1 MSAFRTKLARPLN
14 IALWVLVDAA
24 LCNAAMILAQQFR
37 FGIEIP
43 AIFFQRYIN
52 LAPVMTALCILS
64 FFAFGLYRNIWK
76 FASVSS
82 VFSILLA
89 TLAGCVATYAYS
101 LISYAVTQPENYA
114 LLHRTIYM
122 LHWLIF
128 MALTVGSRYFY
139 RLAFTF
145 SFKRSTEGTTRR
157 LMIVG
162 AGWAGANVIRDIKS
176 GRYAGSQAVI
186 AVDDN
191 PGVAGSKLNGV
202 KVLLGTASIPKYAAE
217 YAIDDI
223 VIAIATP
230 NGSLRELIETC
241 LSTGC
246 RVRRVT
252 SLEDLSLKGTQSE
265 VRDLNIADLLG
276 RSETNLNMTQVAAYF
291 AGKTVMITGGG
302 GSIGGELCRQ
312 VLTFQPRLVVLY
324 DINENYLYD
333 LFADLKRHHGDA
345 LKDMLL
351 LRVGSVQDAAR
362 LDEVMDA
369 FPFDVVLHAAAHKH
383 VPLLEDSP
391 VQAVKNNIFGT
402 YTVASRAAAHG
413 VKRFVMISTDKAV
426 NPTNVMGATKRAAE
440 KVVAAVG
447 GASGTEFVSVRF
459 GNVLGSHGS
468 VVPLFERQIRAG
480 GPVTVTHP
488 DIVRY
493 FMTIPE
499 AASLVL
505 QAAVL
510 AKGGEL
516 FVLDMGQPV
525 LIRELAER
533 MIQLYTAQGG
543 PNRVEIAYT
552 GLRPGDKLYEE
563 LLTDDESLVKTELD
577 KIYVTKPD
585 RITDAEL
592 QEMLKTLRKCMEERG
607 DMRACLHEII
617 PSFREAEEVNGQA
630 ADAKA

>member
-1 MSAFRTKLARPLN
+1 MSFWKAKLAKPLQ
-14 IALWVLVDAA
+14 IGLWLLVDAA

-37 FGIEIP
+37 FGVEIP
-43 AIFFQRYIN
+43 ELFFQRYIN
-52 LAPVMTALCILS
+52 LAPVMTALCLAS
-64 FFAFGLYRNIWK
+64 FFAFGLYRNLWK

-89 TLAGCVATYAYS
+89 TLIGCGATYAYS
-101 LISYAVTQPENYA
+101 LISYLITQPQNYA

-128 MALTVGSRYFY
+128 VALTVGSRYLY
-139 RLAFTF
+139 RLAFTL
-145 SFKRSTEGTTRR
+145 SFKRGGEGPARR

-191 PGVAGSKLNGV
+191 PSVAGSRLNGV
-202 KVLLGTASIPKYAAE
+202 KVLKGTASIPRYAKD
-217 YAIDDI
+217 YRIDDI

-230 NGSLRELIETC
+230 NGSLKELVETC

-252 SLEDLSLKGTQSE
+252 SLEDLNLKGTQSE

-276 RSETNLNMTQVAAYF
+276 RSETRMNMTQAAEYF
-291 AGKTVMITGGG
+291 RGKSVLITGGG

-312 VLTFQPRLVVLY
+312 MLLFQPARVVLY
-324 DINENYLYD
+324 DINENYMYD
-333 LFADLKRHHGDA
+333 LFADLKHTHGDA
-345 LKDMLL
+345 LKTLLL
-351 LRVGSVQDAAR
+351 LRVGSVQDEAR
-362 LDEVMDA
+362 LSEIMDE
-369 FPFDVVLHAAAHKH
+369 FTFDTVLHAAAHKH
-383 VPLLEDSP
+383 VPMLEDSP
-391 VQAVKNNIFGT
+391 VQAVKNNVFGT
-402 YTVASRAAAHG
+402 YTAAKCAGEHG
-413 VKRFVMISTDKAV
+413 VKRFVLISTDKAV

-440 KVVAAVG
+440 MVVAALSN
-447 GASGTEFVSVRF
+447 AFDTEYVSVRF

-480 GPVTVTHP
+480 GPITVMHP

-533 MIQLYTAQGG
+533 MLQLYAAQGG
-543 PNRVEIAYT
+543 QNQVEIVYT
-552 GLRPGDKLYEE
+552 GLRPGEKLYEE
-563 LLTDDESLVKTELD
+563 LLTDDESLTRTELE
-577 KIYVTKPD
+577 KIYVTNPD
-585 RITDAEL
+585 SMTQAQL
-592 QEMLKTLRKCMEERG
+592 QEMLKALWECADTRG
-607 DMRACLHEII
+607 DMRACLRRFI
-617 PSFREAEEVNGQA
+617 PTFRDACEVNGHA
-630 ADAKA
+630 ANASV

>member
-1 MSAFRTKLARPLN
+1 MSSFRTKLTRPLSV
-14 IALWVLVDAA
+14 ALWVLLDAA

-37 FGIEIP
+37 FGVAIPEI
-43 AIFFQRYIN
+43 FYQRYVN
-52 LAPVMTALCILS
+52 LAPVLTLLCVLS
-64 FFAFGLYRNIWK
+64 FFLFGLYRNTWK
-76 FASVSS
+76 YASVSS
-82 VFSILLA
+82 VVSILLA
-89 TLAGCVATYAYS
+89 TLTGCLATYAYS
-101 LISYAVTQPENYA
+101 LIGYAVTQPENYS

-128 MALTVGSRYFY
+128 MALTVGSRYLY
-139 RLAFTF
+139 RLAFAY
-145 SFKRSTEGTTRR
+145 SFRRGGKGTARR
-157 LMIVG
+157 LMVVG
-162 AGWAGANVIRDIKS
+162 AGWAGANVIRDIKN
-176 GRYAGSQAVI
+176 GRYANSQAVI

-191 PGVAGSKLNGV
+191 PRIENSRLNGV
-202 KVLLGTASIPKYAAE
+202 KVLRGTANIPKYAKE

-230 NGSLRELIETC
+230 SGSLKELVETC

-246 RVRRVT
+246 HVRRVS
-252 SLEDLSLKGTQSE
+252 SLEDLNLKGTQSE

-276 RSETNLNMTQVAAYF
+276 RSEAQMNMTQVADYF

-312 VLTFQPRLVVLY
+312 ALPFQPAKVVLY
-324 DINENYLYD
+324 DINENYMYD
-333 LFADLKRHHGDA
+333 LFADLKRTYGDG
-345 LKDMLL
+345 LKDVLV
-351 LRVGSVQDAAR
+351 LRVGSVRDEAR
-362 LDEVMDA
+362 LDEVMDE
-369 FPFDVVLHAAAHKH
+369 FPPDVVLHAAAHKH
-383 VPLLEDSP
+383 VPMLEDSP

-402 YTVASRAAAHG
+402 HTAGRCAVKHG

-426 NPTNVMGATKRAAE
+426 NPTNIMGATKRAAE
-440 KVVAAVG
+440 LVVAALG
-447 GASGTEFVSVRF
+447 NGSDTEFVSVRF

-468 VVPLFERQIRAG
+468 VVPLFERMIRAG
-480 GPVTVTHP
+480 GPITVMHP

-533 MIQLYTAQGG
+533 MIQLYAAQGG
-543 PNRVEIAYT
+543 QNRIEIVYT
-552 GLRPGDKLYEE
+552 GLRPGEKLYEE

-577 KIYVTKPD
+577 KIYVTKAD
-585 RITDAEL
+585 VITQDEL
-592 QEMLKTLRKCMEERG
+592 QRMLNTLQQCMDTRG
-607 DMRACLHEII
+607 DMRACLHGLI
-617 PSFREAEEVNGQA
+617 PTFREAGEVNGQA
-630 ADAKA
+630 ANLNP

>member
-1 MSAFRTKLARPLN
+1 MSVFRTKFARPLT
-14 IALWVLVDAA
+14 IALWVLIDAA

-43 AIFFQRYIN
+43 EIFFQRYVN
-52 LAPVMTALCILS
+52 LAPVMTVLCILS

-82 VFSILLA
+82 VVSILLA
-89 TLAGCVATYAYS
+89 TLAGCLATYAYS
-101 LISYAVTQPENYA
+101 LISFAVTQPENYS
-114 LLHRTIYM
+114 LLHRTVYM

-128 MALTVGSRYFY
+128 MALSVGSRYFY

-145 SFKRSTEGTTRR
+145 SFKRGSKEPARR
-157 LMIVG
+157 LMVVG

-176 GRYAGSQAVI
+176 GRYPNSQAVV

-191 PGVAGSKLNGV
+191 PGVAGSRLNGV
-202 KVLLGTASIPKYAAE
+202 KVLMGTASIPKYASE

-223 VIAIATP
+223 IIAIATP
-230 NGSLRELIETC
+230 NGNLRELIETC

-246 RVRRVT
+246 RVRRVA
-252 SLEDLSLKGTQSE
+252 SLEDLNRKGTQSE

-276 RSETNLNMTQVAAYF
+276 RSETDLNMTQVAAYF
-291 AGKTVMITGGG
+291 SGKNVLITGGG

-312 VLTFQPRLVVLY
+312 VLPFQPAKVVLY
-324 DINENYLYD
+324 DINENYMYD
-333 LFADLKRHHGDA
+333 LFADLKHIYGDA
-345 LKDMLL
+345 LKDVLV
-351 LRVGSVQDAAR
+351 LRVGSVRDEAR
-362 LDEVMDA
+362 LDEIMDE
-369 FPFDVVLHAAAHKH
+369 FPFDVLLHAAAHKH
-383 VPLLEDSP
+383 VPMLEDSP

-402 YTVASRAAAHG
+402 YTTGLCAARHG
-413 VKRFVMISTDKAV
+413 VKRFVLISTDKAV
-426 NPTNVMGATKRAAE
+426 NPTNIMGTTKRAAE
-440 KVVAAVG
+440 LVVAALG
-447 GASGTEFVSVRF
+447 SEFDTEFVSVRF

-468 VVPLFERQIRAG
+468 VVPLFERMIRAG
-480 GPVTVTHP
+480 GPITVMHP

-533 MIQLYTAQGG
+533 MLQLYTAQGG
-543 PNRVEIAYT
+543 QNRVEIVYT
-552 GLRPGDKLYEE
+552 GLRPGEKLYEE
-563 LLTDDESLVKTELD
+563 LLTDDESLVKTELE
-577 KIYVTKPD
+577 KIYVTKAD
-585 RITDAEL
+585 TVTQAEM
-592 QEMLKTLRKCMEERG
+592 QEMLQTLQKCMDTRG
-607 DMRACLHEII
+607 DMRACLHELI
-617 PSFREAEEVNGQA
+617 PSFREADEVNGQA
-630 ADAKA
+630 ADKQA

>member
-1 MSAFRTKLARPLN
+1 MSLWRTKLARPLH
-14 IALWVLVDAA
+14 IALWMLLDAA

-37 FGIEIP
+37 FGVSIP
-43 AIFFQRYIN
+43 EVFFQRYIH
-52 LAPVMTALCILS
+52 LAPVMTALCLLS
-64 FFAFGLYRNIWK
+64 FFAFGLYRNLWK

-89 TLAGCVATYAYS
+89 TLAGCVTTYAYS
-101 LISYAVTQPENYA
+101 LISFAITQPDNIN
-114 LLHRTIYM
+114 LLHRTLYM

-128 MALTVGSRYFY
+128 MALTVGSRYLY
-139 RLAFTF
+139 RLAFTL
-145 SFKRSTEGTTRR
+145 SFRRGEKGAMRR

-176 GRYAGSQAVI
+176 GRYSGNQAVL

-191 PGVAGSKLNGV
+191 PRVAGSRLNGV
-202 KVLLGTASIPKYAAE
+202 KVLRGTASIPKYAKE

-223 VIAIATP
+223 IIAIATP
-230 NGSLRELIETC
+230 NGSLRELVETC

-246 RVRRVT
+246 RVRRVA
-252 SLEDLSLKGTQSE
+252 SLEDLNQKGTQSD

-276 RSETNLNMTQVAAYF
+276 RSETRMNMTQVADYF
-291 AGKTVMITGGG
+291 AGKTVLITGGG

-312 VLTFQPRLVVLY
+312 VLLFHPKRVVLY
-324 DINENYLYD
+324 DINENYMYD
-333 LFADLKRHHGDA
+333 LFADLKRTHGDA
-345 LKDMLL
+345 LKETLL
-351 LRVGSVQDAAR
+351 LRVGSVQDKAR
-362 LDEVMDA
+362 LDEVMDE
-369 FPFDVVLHAAAHKH
+369 FVFDTVIHAAAHKH
-383 VPLLEDSP
+383 VPMLEDSP

-402 YTVASRAAAHG
+402 YTAAACAVTHG
-413 VKRFVMISTDKAV
+413 VKRFVLISTDKAV
-426 NPTNVMGATKRAAE
+426 NPTNIMGATKRAAE
-440 KVVAAVG
+440 KVVAALG

-480 GPVTVTHP
+480 GPVTVMHP

-516 FVLDMGQPV
+516 FVLDMGEPV

-533 MIQLYTAQGG
+533 MIQLYAAQGG
-543 PNRVEIAYT
+543 QNHAEIVYT
-552 GLRPGDKLYEE
+552 GLRPGEKLYEE
-563 LLTDDESLVKTELD
+563 LLTGDESLKKTELE
-577 KIYVTKPD
+577 KIYVTQAD
-585 RITDAEL
+585 RMSENEL
-592 QEMLKTLRKCMEERG
+592 QEMLGTLQKCMDSRG
-607 DMRACLHEII
+607 DIRGCLHVLI
-617 PSFREAEEVNGQA
+617 PTFREAGEVNGRT
-630 ADAKA
+630 AKGNA